1 MGSVS
6 VYTGRL
12 LGRQAGSLLSD
23 RAYSEKNPEKGRFG
37 QLTESGHV
45 PDRVIVK
52 NEDGT
57 HSYTINFE
65 GVRVPREFRNASP
78 ERQALERDKIK
89 DAYLRVLRGRSNTDN
104 SQSTYESTYNKYIA
118 EGRSEAQA
126 RDAAERDRSR
136 VAMAKAQNALNDAN
150 FIRRFG
156 RNTGIRVYS
165 RRKL

>member
-1 MGSVS
+1 MGSIS

-12 LGRQAGSLLSD
+12 LQRQAGSILSD
-23 RAYSEKNPEKGRFG
+23 KKNADKERFG
-37 QLTESGHV
+37 QVSDLGHV
-45 PDRVIVK
+45 PDRVIVY

-65 GVRVPREFRNASP
+65 DVRVPSQFRNSSP

-89 DAYLRVLRGRSNTDN
+89 DAYLRTLRGRSNTDN
-104 SQSTYESTYNKYIA
+104 SQSAYEKTYNKMIA
-118 EGRSEAQA
+118 EGRTEEQA

-136 VAMAKAQNALNDAN
+136 VAMAKAQNVLNDAN
-150 FIRRFG
+150 FVRRFG
-156 RNTGIRVYS
+156 RNVGIRIYS

>member
-12 LGRQAGSLLSD
+12 LERQAGSLLSD
-23 RAYSEKNPEKGRFG
+23 RKFTEKNPEKGRFG
-37 QLTESGHV
+37 QISDFGHI

-65 GVRVPREFRNASP
+65 DVRVPSAYRNASP
-78 ERQALERDKIK
+78 ERQRLERDKIK
-89 DAYLRVLRGRSNTDN
+89 DAFLRTLRGRSNTDN
-104 SQSTYESTYNKYIA
+104 SQSTYEKTYNKMIA
-118 EGRSEAQA
+118 EGRSEAEA
-126 RDAAERDRSR
+126 RVAAERARSR
-136 VAMAKAQNALNDAN
+136 VAMAKAENVLSDKN
-150 FIRRFG
+150 FVRRFG
-156 RNTGIRVYS
+156 NSTGIRVYS

>member
-23 RAYSEKNPEKGRFG
+23 ARDINRERFG
-37 QLTESGHV
+37 TVSDFGHV

-65 GVRVPREFRNASP
+65 DVRVPERYRDASP
-78 ERQALERDKIK
+78 ERQRLERDKVK
-89 DAYLRVLRGRSNTDN
+89 DAYLRILRGRSNTDN
-104 SQSTYESTYNKYIA
+104 SQSTYESTYNKYIS
-118 EGRSEAQA
+118 EGRSEAEA
-126 RDAAERDRSR
+126 RNAAERDRSR
-136 VAMAKAQNALNDAN
+136 VAMAKAQNVLNDSS